1 MALKTLDN
9 LFLHFLKDIYYA
21 EKQIIRTLPKMTAK
35 AEAPELRK
43 AFESHLKETE
53 GQVKRLEEVFDIYGK
68 TARGETCEA
77 INGIIEEGKGIM
89 EEANDPDALNAGL
102 IASAQAV
109 EHYEIARYGTLV
121 AWARQLG
128 HEDCAKLLEKTLD
141 EEYAADKKLSALAE
155 NSLNQKAA

>member
-1 MALKTLDN
+1 M
-9 LFLHFLKDIYYA
+9 
-21 EKQIIRTLPKMTAK
+21 
-35 AEAPELRK
+35 
-43 AFESHLKETE
+43 
-53 GQVKRLEEVFDIYGK
+53 KRLEEVFDIYGK

-89 EEANDPDALNAGL
+89 DEAEEPDALDAGL

-141 EEYAADKKLSALAE
+141 EEYGADKKLSALAE